1 MNGRFACRFDPTKIS
16 TPAFILDLGLVR
28 NNLAILRSVKKK
40 TNCKILLALKAFA
53 MHSVFPLLRETL
65 DGVCASSPYEARLG
79 REKFGGEVHA
89 FAAAYSENDIAELC
103 RTADHIDFNSHAQL
117 RRFAPQIRKEFL
129 QIRLGLRINPEH
141 SEGTTPLYDP
151 CSATS
156 RLGVRKSQFQ
166 AEDLPLLDGL
176 HWHNLCEQGADCLE
190 RTIKAIREKF
200 GDFFKGLQFVNFGG
214 GHHITRPDYDIQLLC
229 RLINEFQNDY
239 NTQVYLE
246 PGEAIVLN
254 SGYFVS
260 TVLDI
265 VQADKQVA
273 ILDCCIPAHMPDVLE
288 MPYRPEII
296 GAGLPQEKPYT
307 YRLGGLSCLAGDVAG
322 EYSFDTPLKVGQ
334 KIIFTDMAHY
344 TMVKTNSFNGM
355 RLPDILTFE
364 PQTNTFT
371 MIKSFSYQDFEN
383 KLS

>member
-1 MNGRFACRFDPTKIS
+1 MNGRFSCRFDPTEVS
-16 TPAFILDLGLVR
+16 TPAFVLDLGLVR
-28 NNLAILRSVKKK
+28 KNLAILHSVKKK
-40 TNCKILLALKAFA
+40 TDCKILLALKAFA
-53 MHSVFPLLRETL
+53 MHAVFPLLRETL
-65 DGVCASSPYEARLG
+65 DGVCASSPYESRLG
-79 REKFGGEVHA
+79 REKFGGEVHT
-89 FAAAYSENDIAELC
+89 FAAAYSENDITELC
-103 RTADHIDFNSHAQL
+103 RTSDHIDFNSHAQFH
-117 RRFAPQIRKEFL
+117 RFSPQIRKKFPH
-129 QIRLGLRINPEH
+129 IRLGLRINPEH

-151 CSATS
+151 CSDTS

-190 RTIKAIREKF
+190 RTITAVRKKF
-200 GDFFKGLQFVNFGG
+200 GNFFKGLKFVNFGG

-229 RLINEFQNDY
+229 RIINEFQNDY

-273 ILDCCIPAHMPDVLE
+273 ILDCCIPAHIPDVLE

-296 GAGLPQEKPYT
+296 GAGLPQKKPHT
-307 YRLGGLSCLAGDVAG
+307 YRMGGLSCLAGDVAG
-322 EYSFDTPLKVGQ
+322 EYSFDTPLKIGQ
-334 KIIFTDMAHY
+334 KVIFTDMAHY

-371 MIKSFSYQDFEN
+371 KIKSFSYQDFAN
-383 KLS
+383 RLS